1 MKRALLFLLLLILC
15 SGSFAQYPRRM
26 VAEWEPAYGTLVR
39 WPLGIPA
46 MLVVELAQDDS
57 LYVLV
62 ENTSQQN
69 QATAHFNSLGV
80 NMDHCR
86 FLFAD
91 TYSHWTRDWGPH
103 YVFDEQG
110 NAHIA
115 DPVFDGYPWVPGC
128 NTTTLARGEHQRGYE
143 EDDAVNIALAQQLGL
158 PLISMPLYLTGGNIM
173 TDGHGQAVST
183 RQMLDENTPIC
194 DEDCFFD
201 TTADSMGL
209 SGYTIVEN
217 PEIYGIQHIDCY
229 AKFLDEETVLV
240 KSVETWHP
248 EYNCIEE
255 LASHLSILNNCYG
268 RPYDVVRIAC
278 GSYNGSE
285 VAAYTNSLIL
295 NGKVLVPTFGIETDV
310 TAIETYEEAMPGYEV
325 IGFYYDDWYYYDA
338 LHCRTMGI
346 FDSEMLRIWH
356 KPRKKVAADEPVEI
370 ISLIDDRSGSGLIG
384 NSLKVYWREE
394 GEFSWDQEMLSPAYG
409 IDSFNV
415 MLPSFPDGTVVEY
428 YISAAD
434 SSDREEMLPRTAPFD
449 YFSFES
455 SSLVTGVDHPFAQD
469 GLMMNVF
476 CMDQDQNMVIHAKAP
491 ARTTYT
497 IKIYNLQGVPV
508 IDLGSLEGETRIT
521 WNGTGLTG
529 KPASGLYLVVMNSKG
544 LIISK
549 KIFLNH

>member
-1 MKRALLFLLLLILC
+1 MKRFLLFLLLLPLC
-15 SGSFAQYPRRM
+15 YGSFAQYPART
-26 VAEWEPAYGTLVR
+26 VAEWEPAKGTLIR

-86 FLFAD
+86 FIFAD

-110 NAHIA
+110 KAHIA

-143 EDDAVNIALAQQLGL
+143 EDDAVNMALAEQLGL
-158 PLISMPLYLTGGNIM
+158 PIISMPLYLTGGNIM

-183 RQMLDENTPIC
+183 RQMLDENSPIC
-194 DEDCFFD
+194 NEECFYN

-209 SGYTIVEN
+209 TSYTIVEN

-255 LASHLSILNNCYG
+255 LASHLGSLNNCYG
-268 RPYDVVRIAC
+268 RPYNVIRIDC

-325 IGFYYDDWYYYDA
+325 IGFYYDAWYYFDA

-346 FDSEMLRIWH
+346 FDPEMLRIWH

-370 ISLIDDRSGSGLIG
+370 IALVDDRSNSGLID
-384 NSLKVYWREE
+384 NSLMVYWREE
-394 GEFSWDQEMLSPAYG
+394 GGFSWNQELFFPAYG
-409 IDSFNV
+409 IDSFNA
-415 MLPSFPDGTVVEY
+415 MLPSFPDGTKVEY
-428 YISAAD
+428 YLSAAD
-434 SSDREEMLPRTAPFD
+434 SSGRAEKLPRTAPFD
-449 YFSFES
+449 HYLFES
-455 SSLVTGVDHPFAQD
+455 SSLVTRVDLPVGPDNFS
-469 GLMMNVF
+469 MNVF
-476 CMDQDQNMVIHAKAP
+476 SNDHGQNMVIHTKAP
-491 ARTTYT
+491 AGKRYT
-497 IKIYNLQGVPV
+497 LKIYNLQGIPV
-508 IDLGSLEGETRIT
+508 QDLGNLQGETRIT
-521 WNGTGLTG
+521 WNGAGMPG
-529 KPASGLYLVVMNSKG
+529 KPAQGIYLVVLHSAG
-544 LIISK
+544 LKISK
-549 KIFLNH
+549 KIILSH